1 METVTD
7 FLFLSSKITADGD
20 HSHEIKRH
28 LLLGRKA
35 VTTVGSILKKQ
46 RHYFA
51 NRGLSSQS
59 YLFSSSQV
67 WIWEL
72 DLTQSWVPRNLCF
85 LTMVLE
91 KTLES
96 PFDSKEFKLVNPKG
110 NQSWIFIGCWS
121 WNSCI
126 LPTWSKNWLTG
137 NTLMLGKIEDRRKR
151 WWQRMMVE
159 CRDQLD
165 GHEFKHVPGVG
176 DGQGSLACFSPWGLK
191 EFYMTDQ
198 LK

>member
-1 METVTD
+1 METVTNFI
-7 FLFLSSKITADGD
+7 FLGAKITADGD
-20 HSHEIKRH
+20 CRHEIKRR

-35 VTTVGSILKKQ
+35 MTTLGSILKKKKQQ

-85 LTMVLE
+85 WTMVLE

-96 PFDSKEFKLVNPKG
+96 SFDSKEFKLVNPKG

-126 LPTWSKNWLTG
+126 LATWSKNWLIG

-159 CRDQLD
+159 CHDQLD
-165 GHEFKHVPGVG
+165 GHEFEHVPGVG
-176 DGQGSLACFSPWGLK
+176 DGQGSLACFSP
-191 EFYMTDQ
+191 
-198 LK
+198 